1 MPSHPTEQL
10 ARLIEQKHSCLIALR
25 ELGRRQRE
33 LVEEEELS
41 QLFKLLS
48 TKQQLLTT
56 LQSLEQGL
64 EPYRDQHPEHR
75 RWPSEAVRARCAA
88 MAEECPGLLKEVLA
102 QEAESERRLR
112 ERRDITETQIN
123 SARSAVVARQAY
135 IHQEGASV
143 GSLDLTTD

>member
-1 MPSHPTEQL
+1 MPSHLTDQL
-10 ARLIEQKHSCLIALR
+10 VQLIEQKHACLVALR
-25 ELGRRQRE
+25 DLGWRQRE

-48 TKQQLLTT
+48 TKQQLLTM

-75 RWPSEAVRARCAA
+75 HWPSEAVRARCAA
-88 MAEECPGLLKEVLA
+88 LADECPGLLKEVLA

-112 ERRDITETQIN
+112 QRRDETETQIN

-135 IHQEGASV
+135 VHQERASV
-143 GSLDLTTD
+143 GKLDLTTD